1 MYDLVTNTAMER
13 VRFESNGNLLSY
25 SADAASAQGTGG
37 VTLFQQETA
46 LVDNRPSAV
55 FINVEWV
62 GNGAGNGAAVGL
74 YSGVIDASFHRCL
87 MRGNLAYMLSHLLFS
102 CTYLCQNVPHPQPF
116 GAGWRGGFFRRR
128 TLIPTVDR
136 A

>member
-1 MYDLVTNTAMER
+1 MER

-87 MRGNLAYMLSHLLFS
+87 MRGNLAYMLSHLQM
-102 CTYLCQNVPHPQPF
+102 T
-116 GAGWRGGFFRRR
+116 
-128 TLIPTVDR
+128 
-136 A
+136 